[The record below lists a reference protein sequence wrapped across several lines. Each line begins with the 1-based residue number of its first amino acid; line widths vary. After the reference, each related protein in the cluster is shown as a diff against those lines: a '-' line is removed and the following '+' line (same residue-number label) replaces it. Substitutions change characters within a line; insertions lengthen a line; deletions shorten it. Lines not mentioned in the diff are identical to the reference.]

1 MILIYSAILVLFLG
15 LVIFLPDILQM
26 GDQSR
31 SLDLRAAAADRLL
44 SKHIWVW
51 PGASIIIL
59 IISFHSFRS
68 FFRVAGP
75 LNRFHGVLDRVA
87 RGDVSSSIKIRAK
100 DYLGQEAETLNEML
114 QVLAE
119 KLGGI
124 QQTGEDALESLKE
137 LENHAIREFNEDDTY
152 QVLFDVHRRHLERL
166 TEIAQ
171 YFRLQRAEQAGV
183 EELEDSHTA
192 SN

>member
-1 MILIYSAILVLFLG
+1 LV
-15 LVIFLPDILQM
+15 
-26 GDQSR
+26 
-31 SLDLRAAAADRLL
+31 
-44 SKHIWVW
+44 
-51 PGASIIIL
+51 IIL

-75 LNRFHGVLDRVA
+75 LNRFHAVIDDLA
-87 RGDVSSSIKIRAK
+87 KGDVNASMRIRAK

-124 QQTGEDALESLKE
+124 QQTGEDALESLRE
-137 LENHAIREFNEDDTY
+137 LENHAIGRFEEDDTCRA
-152 QVLFDVHRRHLERL
+152 LLEVHRQQLERL
-166 TEIAQ
+166 KKTAQ
-171 YFRLQRAEQAGV
+171 YFRLQRAEPEKA
-183 EELEDSHTA
+183 EEPEDSSTG